1 MTNAYWKI
9 IELRKLLELEEDE
22 WKVTRDCKDD
32 IKRRIRLLEDGIE
45 YGKASRQAEIIEILT
60 KDCYCSDYNPKCM
73 YCFVKER
80 LQQILEEKK

>member
-1 MTNAYWKI
+1 M
-9 IELRKLLELEEDE
+9 KLTKEN
-22 WKVTRDCKDD
+22 
-32 IKRRIRLLEDGIE
+32 RIRCPNCKEYYMEVISTNSDGTTWLCPKCYWIQK
-45 YGKASRQAEIIEILT
+45 GKASRQAEIIEILT